1 MQYFRLKLQC
11 GHFFE
16 QSAVDAI
23 LEPWDPETGAGGFV
37 AYKPEYK
44 GQVMPARCCAGSH
57 KVLEQSAIPFLTGSM
72 GTALAS
78 PPPSIQLL
86 ADAVTAARQEAGVPA
101 DPELQRLGL
110 LPKE

>member
-1 MQYFRLKLQC
+1 MQYFRLKLEC

-23 LEPWDPETGAGGFV
+23 LEPWDPEEKTGGFV
-37 AYKPEYK
+37 AYKPDYK

-57 KVLEQSAIPFLTGSM
+57 KVLEQTAIPFLTGSM
-72 GTALAS
+72 GTPIELPPAAATAS
-78 PPPSIQLL
+78 
-86 ADAVTAARQEAGVPA
+86 AGLTPEVPA
-101 DPELQRLGL
+101 NPDPELQRLGL